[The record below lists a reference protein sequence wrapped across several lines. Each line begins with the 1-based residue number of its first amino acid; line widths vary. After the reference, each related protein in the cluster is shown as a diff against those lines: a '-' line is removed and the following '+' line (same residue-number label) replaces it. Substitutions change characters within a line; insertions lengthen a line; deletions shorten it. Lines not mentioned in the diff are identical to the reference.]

1 MMRVALLL
9 SWAAVASAQSEVTAF
24 TTTTGFIGF
33 EERNN
38 AHRDALVT
46 TTTEPPYGSDE
57 SNFNAVGDAVGD
69 ALEGAVGGAAVA
81 NGVNG
86 DPVNAGEVG
95 NVIGDVGGTQVTALL
110 SLSLSG
116 AIVSQ
121 CACVNV
127 ALKRACSPL
136 LSSQVT

>member
-9 SWAAVASAQSEVTAF
+9 SWAAVASVQSEVTAF
-24 TTTTGFIGF
+24 TTTTGVF
-33 EERNN
+33 
-38 AHRDALVT
+38 V

-69 ALEGAVGGAAVA
+69 ALEGAVGGAAVE

-86 DPVNAGEVG
+86 DPINAGEVG